1 MPERRRFPDPLHPL
15 KEVFKF
21 AVRFVEANRLPSE
34 SETPHSGLFRL
45 LKFEGRAT

>member
-21 AVRFVEANRLPSE
+21 AVRFVEANRMTVLNDE
-34 SETPHSGLFRL
+34 IL
-45 LKFEGRAT
+45 EGNVTTTI